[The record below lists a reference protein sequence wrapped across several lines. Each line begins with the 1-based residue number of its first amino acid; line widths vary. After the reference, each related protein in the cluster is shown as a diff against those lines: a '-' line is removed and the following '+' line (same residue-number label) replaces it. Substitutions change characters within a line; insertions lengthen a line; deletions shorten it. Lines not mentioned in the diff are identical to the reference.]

1 MFILTMKEDDKAAE
15 GAYAVITEHG
25 EKVLQ
30 LFQNEDD
37 AVRYMGLL
45 EADDFPDMAI
55 EDIPDEEA
63 IAACRRFGY
72 NYVIITPD
80 DFVIPQNLNHMILF
94 KSVSYK
100 KFPCFW

>member
-1 MFILTMKEDDKAAE
+1 MFILTMKKNEEESE

-37 AVRYMGLL
+37 AARYLGLL
-45 EADDFPDMAI
+45 EADDFPDLAVSS
-55 EDIPDEEA
+55 IPDDEA

-80 DFVIPQNLNHMILF
+80 DFVIPPHF
-94 KSVSYK
+94 DSYD
-100 KFPCFW
+100 FI

>member
-1 MFILTMKEDDKAAE
+1 MFILTMKEKDEAE
-15 GAYAVITEHG
+15 GAYAVITKPG

-80 DFVIPQNLNHMILF
+80 DFVIPP
-94 KSVSYK
+94 
-100 KFPCFW
+100 KFEFHDFI